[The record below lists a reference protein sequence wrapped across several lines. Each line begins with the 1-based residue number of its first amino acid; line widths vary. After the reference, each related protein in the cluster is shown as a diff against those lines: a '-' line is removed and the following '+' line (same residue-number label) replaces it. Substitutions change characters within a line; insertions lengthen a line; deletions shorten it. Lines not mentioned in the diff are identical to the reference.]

1 MRHYDKSVLRLLDAC
16 KHTLCGNETKT
27 LLLVYMKDKNK
38 IQQLCKTFQGVVSEG
53 YLVTRNEIA
62 TMMVE
67 ILQNENGEILFQ
79 NAKALR
85 FCL

>member
-16 KHTLCGNETKT
+16 KRTLCGNENKS

-38 IQQLCKTFQGVVSEG
+38 IQQLCKTFQGVVSDG

-62 TMMVE
+62 AMMVE
-67 ILQNENGEILFQ
+67 ILQNENERNIIP
-79 NAKALR
+79 KSKKLR